1 MSGVHKKGQPIR
13 KNPEKRSSRPTIRL
27 IDETGVDLTPLP
39 LLNEEKR
46 IREEKDIVSTEIS
59 QASNYSGSSLHI
71 TNPFTFTRSYVSGSS
86 PTGESHSE
94 GSEEADRYRAY
105 TEVKTLIQ
113 SQQEILTEA
122 DLNKLVD
129 VVIIETETFWIFD
142 QPPTYVSQES
152 SEAKD
157 QIRRNEAY
165 KALVASKIGNDR
177 YTELGMNTFNPPS
190 ISKLVQT
197 ERIGIQEKS
206 TMATNW
212 DMADTYEEEKKKL
225 LEGEHEMNSHHVN
238 VKAGA
243 HKTKLDENNTA
254 HQIIKREQLQAD
266 DGGPLEDIY
275 ATGGDTAVS
284 NPETSLEVESSQL
297 GQSATTTTTKNTMGS
312 NSESDIMGFRDSSIS
327 HLSQMTNV
335 LGLLETPK
343 MKKDL
348 NHMER
353 ALNLN
358 TYYDKL
364 LKYQSLVLSRY
375 LTQACLDQ
383 ADTDPSSTVGR
394 TPGVSVPPTLDDNSA
409 EHAIFVS
416 KAPGASNVPAVTSAR
431 SLGSVNPTIAGSQGA
446 SSVRTNEVA
455 KMEDANLENP
465 HTVPLWRFHCPLTK
479 GHNVSDMAWN
489 KQNPNIVAVGY
500 GQFEYDN
507 QRKGLVCCWSLKFI
521 EYPERYYETPSSVT
535 AVGWSKI
542 HANLLAKVYVN
553 SISQANQYRLIESL
567 SDENFYPVTPL
578 TFSNSQMNY
587 INGICAL
594 LCKNPSLE

>member
-13 KNPEKRSSRPTIRL
+13 KSALVLGRRVSSSFSKKSDPEKRSSRPTIRL

-177 YTELGMNTFNPPS
+177 YTELGMNTFNPP
-190 ISKLVQT
+190 
-197 ERIGIQEKS
+197 
-206 TMATNW
+206 
-212 DMADTYEEEKKKL
+212 EEKL

-394 TPGVSVPPTLDDNSA
+394 TPVVSVPPTLDDNSA
-409 EHAIFVS
+409 EHAIFV
-416 KAPGASNVPAVTSAR
+416 
-431 SLGSVNPTIAGSQGA
+431 
-446 SSVRTNEVA
+446 
-455 KMEDANLENP
+455 NP

-542 HANLLAKVYVN
+542 HANLLAVGMFSGVIYVYDVRKN
-553 SISQANQYRLIESL
+553 DPVPVIDTTHATGRHLGPVRKLQWIVRESGRAQSL
-567 SDENFYPVTPL
+567 SEVLVSVSSDGRVTQWFVRKGFES
-578 TFSNSQMNY
+578 T
-587 INGICAL
+587 GIYQ
-594 LCKNPSLE
+594 PD